1 MHRLLKP
8 AAAFLLAVS
17 FSLAV
22 YTQETVKKV
31 VANPD
36 GSYSVIEYPTNKEVV
51 VTLLPRDGVSST
63 GTARVMRTTAGT
75 KVFFDVAGAP
85 ADWKNVYAYAVDPTG
100 STTMLG
106 PIEFSNG
113 VGKAEFTTPMDKFM
127 LFVSPA
133 EGLTNYSPTTTYVFR
148 SEVPKGYAIVPRAI
162 TDTTKAVASSQ
173 PVASSSSQPVAS
185 SSSQPVA
192 SSYEVPMLGVP
203 KFSGKTTE
211 VRFNF
216 KGDLNGLEGKAYL
229 KPKGGKTTI
238 KMRFADMRKAPMNKR
253 FVLWASAPDGSYTKL
268 GQVIN
273 TGARDEGEIR
283 SETAMADFGLML
295 TVEDVDVDRPTSTIY
310 SPFTVITRPL

>member
-1 MHRLLKP
+1 MGRNPGGNIMHRLLKP

-36 GSYSVIEYPTNKEVV
+36 GSYSVVEYPTDKEVV
-51 VTLLPRDGVSST
+51 VTLLPREGVSST
-63 GTARVMRTTAGT
+63 GTARVMRTAAGT

-85 ADWKNVYAYAVDPTG
+85 ADWKNVYAYAVDPSG
-100 STTMLG
+100 STTLLG
-106 PIEFSNG
+106 PIEVAGG

-127 LFVSPA
+127 LVVSPA
-133 EGLTNYSPTTTYVFR
+133 GDLTNYSPTTTYVFR

-162 TDTTKAVASSQ
+162 TDTTKAVAG
-173 PVASSSSQPVAS
+173 
-185 SSSQPVA
+185 SQPVA

-203 KFSGKTTE
+203 KFNGKTTE
-211 VRFNF
+211 VRVNF
-216 KGDLNGLEGKAYL
+216 QGDLKGLEGKAYL

>member
-22 YTQETVKKV
+22 YTQDTVKKV
-31 VANPD
+31 VVNPD

-51 VTLLPRDGVSST
+51 VTLLPSDGVSST

-127 LFVSPA
+127 LVVSPA
-133 EGLTNYSPTTTYVFR
+133 EGLTNYNPTTTYVFR
-148 SEVPKGYAIVPRAI
+148 SDVPKGYAIVPRAI
-162 TDTTKAVASSQ
+162 TDTTKAVAG
-173 PVASSSSQPVAS
+173 
-185 SSSQPVA
+185 SQPVA

-203 KFSGKTTE
+203 KFNGKTTE
-211 VRFNF
+211 VRVNF
-216 KGDLNGLEGKAYL
+216 QGDLKGLEGKAYL

-295 TVEDVDVDRPTSTIY
+295 TVEDLDVDRPTSTIY

>member
-8 AAAFLLAVS
+8 VAAFLFAVS

-51 VTLLPRDGVSST
+51 VTLLPSDGVSST

-100 STTMLG
+100 STTLLG

-127 LFVSPA
+127 LVMSPA

-173 PVASSSSQPVAS
+173 PVASS
-185 SSSQPVA
+185 
-192 SSYEVPMLGVP
+192 YEVPMLGVP
-203 KFSGKTTE
+203 KFNGKTTE
-211 VRFNF
+211 VRVNF
-216 KGDLNGLEGKAYL
+216 KGDLTGLEGKAYL

-238 KMRFADMRKAPMNKR
+238 KMRFADMRKAPLNKR

-273 TGARDEGEIR
+273 NGTRDEAEIR

-295 TVEDVDVDRPTSTIY
+295 TLEDVDVDRPTSTIY

>member
-8 AAAFLLAVS
+8 AAAFLLAVF

-22 YTQETVKKV
+22 YTQDTVKKV
-31 VANPD
+31 VVNPD

-51 VTLLPRDGVSST
+51 VTLLPGDGVSSS
-63 GTARVMRTTAGT
+63 GTARVMRTAAGT

-127 LFVSPA
+127 LVVSPA

-148 SEVPKGYAIVPRAI
+148 SDVPQGYAIVPRAI

-173 PVASSSSQPVAS
+173 PVASS
-185 SSSQPVA
+185 
-192 SSYEVPMLGVP
+192 YEVPMLGVP
-203 KFSGKTTE
+203 KFNGKTTE
-211 VRFNF
+211 VRVNF
-216 KGDLNGLEGKAYL
+216 QGDLKGLEGKAYL

-273 TGARDEGEIR
+273 TGARDEAEIR

-295 TVEDVDVDRPTSTIY
+295 TLEDVDVDKPTSTIY

>member
-1 MHRLLKP
+1 M
-8 AAAFLLAVS
+8 
-17 FSLAV
+17 
-22 YTQETVKKV
+22 KKV

-36 GSYSVIEYPTNKEVV
+36 GSYSVIEYPADKEVV

-63 GTARVMRTTAGT
+63 GTARVMRTAAGT

-100 STTMLG
+100 STTLLG
-106 PIEFSNG
+106 PIEVAGG

-127 LFVSPA
+127 LVVSPA
-133 EGLTNYSPTTTYVFR
+133 GDLTNYSPTTTYVFR

-173 PVASSSSQPVAS
+173 PVASSTDTTKVVASSQPVAS
-185 SSSQPVA
+185 STDTTKVVASSQPVA

-211 VRFNF
+211 VRVNF
-216 KGDLNGLEGKAYL
+216 KGDLQGLEGKAYL

-238 KMRFADMRKAPMNKR
+238 KMRFADMRKAPLNKR

-273 TGARDEGEIR
+273 NGTRDEAEIR

-295 TVEDVDVDRPTSTIY
+295 TLEDVDVDKPTSTIY

>member
-8 AAAFLLAVS
+8 VAAFLLAVS

-36 GSYSVIEYPTNKEVV
+36 GSYSVVEYPTDKEVV
-51 VTLLPRDGVSST
+51 VTLLPREGVSST
-63 GTARVMRTTAGT
+63 GTARVMRTAAGT

-85 ADWKNVYAYAVDPTG
+85 ADWKNVYAYAVDPSG
-100 STTMLG
+100 STTLLG
-106 PIEFSNG
+106 PIEVAGG

-127 LFVSPA
+127 LVVSPA
-133 EGLTNYSPTTTYVFR
+133 GDLTNYSPTTTYVFR

-173 PVASSSSQPVAS
+173 PVASS
-185 SSSQPVA
+185 
-192 SSYEVPMLGVP
+192 YEVPMLGVP

-211 VRFNF
+211 VRVNF
-216 KGDLNGLEGKAYL
+216 KGDLQGLEGKAYL

-238 KMRFADMRKAPMNKR
+238 KMRFADMRKAPLNKR

-273 TGARDEGEIR
+273 NGTRDEAEIR

-295 TVEDVDVDRPTSTIY
+295 TLEDVDVDKPTSTIY

>member
-8 AAAFLLAVS
+8 AAAFLLAVF

-22 YTQETVKKV
+22 YTQDTVKKV
-31 VANPD
+31 VVNPD

-51 VTLLPRDGVSST
+51 VTLLPSDGVSST

-100 STTMLG
+100 STTLLG

-127 LFVSPA
+127 LVMSPA

-173 PVASSSSQPVAS
+173 PVAST
-185 SSSQPVA
+185 
-192 SSYEVPMLGVP
+192 YEVPMLGVP
-203 KFSGKTTE
+203 KFNGKTTE
-211 VRFNF
+211 VRVNF

-238 KMRFADMRKAPMNKR
+238 KMRFADMRKAPLNKR

-273 TGARDEGEIR
+273 NGTRDEAEIR

-295 TVEDVDVDRPTSTIY
+295 TLEDVDVDKPTSTIY

>member
-1 MHRLLKP
+1 MHRSLKP
-8 AAAFLLAVS
+8 AIAFLLAVS

-22 YTQETVKKV
+22 YTQETVTKV
-31 VANPD
+31 VVNPD

-51 VTLLPRDGVSST
+51 VTLLPSDGVSSR
-63 GTARVMRTTAGT
+63 GTARVMRTMAGT

-113 VGKAEFTTPMDKFM
+113 VGKAEFTTPMAKFM
-127 LFVSPA
+127 LVVSPA

-173 PVASSSSQPVAS
+173 PVT
-185 SSSQPVA
+185 

-203 KFSGKTTE
+203 KFNGKTTE
-211 VRFNF
+211 VRVNF
-216 KGDLNGLEGKAYL
+216 QGDLKGLEGKAYL

-253 FVLWASAPDGSYTKL
+253 FVLWASGPDGSYTKL

-273 TGARDEGEIR
+273 TGARDEAEIR